1 MKTENE
7 KYFHELLLKA
17 ERFCGYQERCS
28 SELKQ
33 KLRELGADEETSAK
47 IIASLQEDDYLNDER
62 FAKLFTSG
70 KFRIKRWGKN
80 KIREKLRRKNISDK
94 LILAAFDLIDKGEYI
109 KTIEHL
115 VKKKEREVKTKTASN
130 KKQKI
135 GMFLLSKGF
144 ESELIWKVLKSPSP

>member
-1 MKTENE
+1 M
-7 KYFHELLLKA
+7 LLKA
-17 ERFCGYQERCS
+17 ERFCAYQERCS

-33 KLRELGADEETSAK
+33 KLREVGADEETSVK
-47 IIASLQEDDYLNDER
+47 IISSLQEDDYLNDER

-80 KIREKLRRKNISDK
+80 KIRAELKRKNIPDK
-94 LILAAFDLIDKGEYI
+94 LILAAFDSIDKGEYI

-115 VKKKEREVKTKTASN
+115 AKKKEREVKSKSPSD

-135 GMFLLSKGF
+135 GMFLMSKGF
-144 ESELIWKVLKSPSP
+144 ESELIWKVLKTPSP

>member
-1 MKTENE
+1 M
-7 KYFHELLLKA
+7 LLKA
-17 ERFCGYQERCS
+17 ERFCAYQERCS

-33 KLRELGADEETSAK
+33 KLRELGADEETSVK
-47 IIASLQEDDYLNDER
+47 IISSLQEDDYLNDER
-62 FAKLFTSG
+62 FAQLFTSG

-80 KIREKLRRKNISDK
+80 KIRAELRRKNIPDK

-115 VKKKEREVKTKTASN
+115 AKKKEREVKSKSPSD

-144 ESELIWKVLKSPSP
+144 ESDLIWKVLKTL